1 MPIYRIDTDNELEV
15 IYPFST
21 AQQHNNISN
30 DSRFSI
36 ELYYSGGNPQ
46 LKYVDGN
53 DVKLIPLVRPK
64 KPEDTVSILVKENAN
79 TVGLNEL
86 RAAAKYLLSLL
97 EKGE

>member
-36 ELYYSGGNPQ
+36 ELYYNGGNPQ
-46 LKYVDGN
+46 LKYVEGN
-53 DVKLIPLVRPK
+53 DVTLIPLVRPK
-64 KPEDTVSILVKENAN
+64 KPEDTVSLLVKENAN
-79 TVGLNEL
+79 TAGLNEV
-86 RAAAKYLLSLL
+86 RAVVRYLLNLL
-97 EKGE
+97 EKEE